1 MAPPRKDSEKSEIEA
16 GVQAAYAVARGRTV
30 KVDGKSF
37 GPGQPVNPPDDDIPH
52 LLKIGF
58 IVSVDAEGDVPAA
71 GIRVGGLQ
79 IRGGTRP
86 GASVA

>member
-1 MAPPRKDSEKSEIEA
+1 MSGPRKDTATTSY
-16 GVQAAYAVARGRTV
+16 VVARRRTV

-37 GPGQPVNPPDDDIPH
+37 GPGQSVTPPDADVAH
-52 LLKIGF
+52 LLRLGF
-58 IVSVDAEGDVPAA
+58 ILEARDDADAGAQGVS
-71 GIRVGGLQ
+71 VGGLQ